1 MSDTIKEYLFVGG
14 NAWSIR
20 ASFGEAYRK
29 WRDYARI
36 DEDTMVNIFE
46 VDTTHIETADRFAPV
61 WLDAMGYIRWDW
73 KESADKDTPNPLR
86 LVYDGPLAKAPK
98 SEKTLAKLL

>member
-1 MSDTIKEYLFVGG
+1 MSDTVKEYLIIGG
-14 NAWSIR
+14 TSWQVQAN
-20 ASFGEAYRK
+20 FGEAYRQ
-29 WRDYARI
+29 WRSRARI
-36 DEDTMVNIFE
+36 DKDTVVNIFE

-73 KESADKDTPNPLR
+73 KESADKDTPKPLR